1 MENDVRTSPTW
12 GFRSNRLLVLAIALI
27 VAGLGVWLTVDLAS
41 GHGTCRTHHSYRV
54 YDGTHDGD
62 GDGVGCET
70 LPELPSHRSSSSS
83 SSSSTTGTGYDRD
96 NWSFNSSSARTA
108 LMCDSSEH
116 VDHIVALKEAYD
128 SGAARWTNSTKSQFG
143 NDRQNL
149 WCLDASVNL
158 SKSDHDLADWSGG
171 TCEQRKH
178 IATVTRTVKLK
189 YSLSTDAAE
198 ANAITAA
205 LAAQC
210 TTSAS
215 TQTTPPPSTSTTTTQ
230 SSLPQQ
236 SPQDPPA
243 VDQPGELF
251 PAGRIVARRLE
262 DGRTEFGYR
271 VEGGQLVLP
280 SRRFFPAS
288 APVDRWLSSTPVEVD
303 GEAIGRISA
312 RLHEDGR
319 IEFSLIPTDR
329 DRFLPRSRFFPVSS
343 SGGWLRSTLIDL
355 DG

>member
-1 MENDVRTSPTW
+1 MRSTPTW
-12 GFRSNRLLVLAIALI
+12 GVRSNRLLVLAIALI

-41 GHGTCRTHHSYRV
+41 GHGTCSTHHTYRV

-70 LPELPSHRSSSSS
+70 LPEPPERRSSS
-83 SSSSTTGTGYDRD
+83 SSSSTTETGYNRD
-96 NWSFNSSSARTA
+96 NWSFNSSSARAA

-128 SGAARWTNSTKSQFG
+128 SGAANWTNSRKSQFA
-143 NDRQNL
+143 NDFSNL

-178 IATVTRTVKLK
+178 IATVTSTVKST
-189 YSLSTDAAE
+189 YGLSTDTAE
-198 ANAITAA
+198 VNAITAA

-215 TQTTPPPSTSTTTTQ
+215 TQTTPTPATTPSTIQ
-230 SSLPQQ
+230 SSPPQQ

-243 VDQPGELF
+243 VNQPGDPF

-271 VEGGQLVLP
+271 VEGGELVLP
-280 SRRFFPAS
+280 RGRFFPAS
-288 APVDRWLSSTPVEVD
+288 ARVGRWLSSTPVEVD
-303 GEAIGRISA
+303 GESIGRISA
-312 RLHEDGR
+312 RRHEDGR
-319 IEFSLIPTDR
+319 IEFSLLPTDA
-329 DRFLPRSRFFPVSS
+329 DRFLPRGRFFPVQS
-343 SGGWLRSTLIDL
+343 SGGWLRSTLIDR